1 MPQRAVGHG
10 PKHRKLDWQPD
21 MEQAFK
27 KAKVALS
34 EAAIL
39 AHPQSEPDL
48 SLAVD
53 VSNHNVGGVLQQKC
67 GAGW

>member
-1 MPQRAVGHG
+1 MPLTNATKGGG

-34 EAAIL
+34 KAAIL
-39 AHPQSEPDL
+39 THPQSEPQL
-48 SLAVD
+48 SLAVECRC
-53 VSNHNVGGVLQQKC
+53 Q
-67 GAGW
+67 